1 MSGGDGVMTLRA
13 LLGVSDKTGL
23 AAFARTLT
31 ELGVELI
38 ATDGT
43 RRALAAEGI
52 EARPVS
58 DLTGFPE
65 MLDGRVK
72 TLHPAIHAG
81 ILARRDNPEHMRQ
94 LEEHGFVP
102 IDIVAVSLYPFRETV
117 ARGAPRDEVI
127 ENIDIGGPTM
137 IRAAAKNADAVAVV
151 TTPAQYGSV
160 IADLVSH
167 GQIQES
173 TRRRLAAGAFAH
185 VAAYDTAV
193 AAYLAA
199 EQSTVAMPDA
209 FTIGGPR
216 LHELRYG
223 ENPHQRGAVYAV
235 PGPPGGVANALQLQG
250 PGLSFTNWLDVDAAR
265 RLVLDFEEPAAAI
278 IKHTNPCGFAVGA
291 GALDAYTRAYECDPR
306 SAFGGIVALNRP
318 LDEAAA
324 EEISKTFLEA
334 VVAPQVSV
342 DAVRVLQRKERLRLL
357 QVDRP
362 PGAAELD
369 VRTIDGGLLVQ
380 TPDRVNLDRN
390 SMRVMT
396 RRQPSDQ
403 EWEQLLIAWRVC
415 RHVKSNAVVI
425 VGEGMAVG
433 VGAGQMSRVEAAEIA
448 VRRAGDRTRGAV
460 AASDAFFPM
469 PDGLE
474 TLAQAGVRAV
484 IQPGGSKK
492 DDEVVAVADRHDLA
506 MVAAGERHFRH

>member
-1 MSGGDGVMTLRA
+1 MPLRA

-23 AAFARTLT
+23 AAFARGLA
-31 ELGVELI
+31 ERGVELV

-52 EARPVS
+52 EARAVS

-81 ILARRDNPEHMRQ
+81 ILARRDTPAHMAQ
-94 LEEHGFVP
+94 LDQHGFVP

-117 ARGAPRDEVI
+117 ARGAERDEVV

-137 IRAAAKNADAVAVV
+137 IRAAAKNAGAVAVV
-151 TTPAQYGSV
+151 TSPAQYDAV
-160 IADLVSH
+160 LHDLANH
-167 GQIQES
+167 GQITEA
-173 TRRRLAAGAFAH
+173 TRRRLAAEAFAH

-199 EQSTVAMPDA
+199 ELGDEALPAEFS
-209 FTIGGPR
+209 IGGPR

-223 ENPHQRGAVYAV
+223 ENPHQRGAVYAI
-235 PGPPGGVANALQLQG
+235 PGAPGGLAHARQLQG
-250 PGLSFTNWLDVDAAR
+250 PALSFTNWLDVDAAR
-265 RLVLDFEEPAAAI
+265 RLVLDFDEPAAAV
-278 IKHTNPCGFAVGA
+278 IKHTNPCGFATGA
-291 GALDAYTRAYECDPR
+291 DALDAYRRAYECDPR

-318 LDEAAA
+318 LDEATA
-324 EEISKTFLEA
+324 EELAKTFLEA
-334 VVAPQVSV
+334 VVAQRIEPQ
-342 DAVRVLQRKERLRLL
+342 AAQVLARKERLRLL
-357 QVDRP
+357 AVEKP
-362 PGAAELD
+362 SCAAELD
-369 VRTIDGGLLVQ
+369 VRSIDGGLLVQ
-380 TPDRVNLDRN
+380 TQDRVNSDRN

-396 RRQPSDQ
+396 QRQPTEA
-403 EWEQLLIAWRVC
+403 EWHDLLSAWRVC
-415 RHVKSNAVVI
+415 RHVKSNAIVVMRD
-425 VGEGMAVG
+425 GMAVG

-448 VRRAGDRTRGAV
+448 VRRAGDRAAGAV

-474 TLAQAGVRAV
+474 TLVAAGVRAV

-492 DDEVVAVADRHDLA
+492 DDEVTAAADRAGIA

>member
-1 MSGGDGVMTLRA
+1 MTLRA

-23 AAFARTLT
+23 AAFARTLA
-31 ELGVELI
+31 EHGVELI

-43 RRALAAEGI
+43 RRALAAEGV
-52 EARPVS
+52 EARAVS
-58 DLTGFPE
+58 ELTGLPE

-94 LEEHGFVP
+94 LDQFGFVT

-137 IRAAAKNADAVAVV
+137 IRAAAKNADFVAVV
-151 TTPAQYGSV
+151 TAPSQYGAV
-160 IADLVSH
+160 IADIVNH
-167 GQIQES
+167 GRILEA
-173 TRRRLAAGAFAH
+173 TRRRLAAAAIAH
-185 VAAYDTAV
+185 TAAYDTAV

-199 EQSTVAMPDA
+199 DIGAGAAMPDE
-209 FTIGGPR
+209 FTIGGVR

-223 ENPHQRGAVYAV
+223 ENPHQRGAVYAI
-235 PGPPGGVANALQLQG
+235 PGPPGGVANAFQVHG
-250 PGLSFTNWLDVDAAR
+250 PSLSFTNWLDVDAAR
-265 RLVLDFEEPAAAI
+265 RLVLDFAEPASAI
-278 IKHTNPCGFAVGA
+278 IKHTNPCGFAVG
-291 GALDAYTRAYECDPR
+291 GDALEAYRRAYECDPR
-306 SAFGGIVALNRP
+306 SAFGGVVSLNRP
-318 LDEAAA
+318 LDEATA
-324 EEISKTFLEA
+324 EEVSKTFLEA
-334 VVAPQVSV
+334 VIAPEITV
-342 DAVRVLQRKERLRLL
+342 DAVRLLQRKERLRLL

-362 PGAAELD
+362 SGAADLD
-369 VRTIDGGLLVQ
+369 VRSIDGGLLVQ
-380 TPDRVNLDRN
+380 TADHVNLDRN

-396 RRQPSDQ
+396 RRQPTDE
-403 EWEQLLIAWRVC
+403 EWEQLLMAWRVC
-415 RHVKSNAVVI
+415 RHVKSNAIVI
-425 VGEGMAVG
+425 VRDGMAVG

-448 VRRAGDRTRGAV
+448 VRRAGDRAQGAV

-474 TLAQAGVRAV
+474 TLANAGVRAI

-492 DDEVVAVADRHDLA
+492 DDEVIAAADRLDVA
-506 MVAAGERHFRH
+506 MVATGERHFRH